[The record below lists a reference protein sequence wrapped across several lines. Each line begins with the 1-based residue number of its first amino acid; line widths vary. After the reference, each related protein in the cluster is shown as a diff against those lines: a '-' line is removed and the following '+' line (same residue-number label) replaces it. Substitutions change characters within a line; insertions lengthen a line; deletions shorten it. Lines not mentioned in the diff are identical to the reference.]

1 MHHLLGSELDTDTP
15 LESVLHYGAE
25 LSQLNRQDKGADGSS
40 GAAPD
45 WLYRPAAPTEPP
57 LRLAAPSRLL
67 EDDGPVLQPFGARR
81 IAALRRGQL
90 IHGLLQILP
99 LVAEA
104 DREAAA
110 WRYVEKSPDLP
121 QDAASEIVAT
131 TLNTLVAPE
140 FASVFAPGGRSE
152 AAIVGTLPD
161 GQMVNGRVDRLRI
174 TPEVIEIIDYK
185 TDRPAPQSLS
195 DISPAYSV
203 QMAAYR
209 AVLRQIYPD
218 GRPIRCAL
226 LYTDGPHWLEL
237 PDDLLSE
244 SLNRIT
250 SAV

>member
-1 MHHLLGSELDTDTP
+1 M
-15 LESVLHYGAE
+15 
-25 LSQLNRQDKGADGSS
+25 
-40 GAAPD
+40 
-45 WLYRPAAPTEPP
+45 
-57 LRLAAPSRLL
+57 
-67 EDDGPVLQPFGARR
+67 
-81 IAALRRGQL
+81 
-90 IHGLLQILP
+90 
-99 LVAEA
+99 
-104 DREAAA
+104 
-110 WRYVEKSPDLP
+110 EKSPDLP

-131 TLNTLVAPE
+131 TLNTLAAPE